1 LFLQAVL
8 CSKQKN
14 MKTKIIRAA
23 AVAFLAVSA
32 LSILWVSFMAFAN
45 PQQVMDLVGVTLPN
59 TDAYSS
65 IRGVYG
71 GVGLSLV
78 AVLVYISRNNLSSGL
93 FFLSF
98 FWAMYA
104 VSRLITIAS
113 EGQLGSFGNR
123 WLVTE
128 LVFAMLA
135 LTLGIA
141 HYKNRQR
148 KLPAGL

>member
-1 LFLQAVL
+1 
-8 CSKQKN
+8 
-14 MKTKIIRAA
+14 MKTKLIRGAA
-23 AVAFLAVSA
+23 ITYLAVSA

-78 AVLVYISRNNLSSGL
+78 AVLVYLSRNNLATAL

-98 FWAMYA
+98 FWGMYA
-104 VSRLITIAS
+104 VSRLITIVS
-113 EGQLGSFGNR
+113 EGELGSFGNQ

-128 LVFAMLA
+128 LVFATMA
-135 LTLGIA
+135 LLLGLA

>member
-1 LFLQAVL
+1 
-8 CSKQKN
+8 
-14 MKTKIIRAA
+14 MKTKLIRGAA
-23 AVAFLAVSA
+23 ITYLAISA
-32 LSILWVSFMAFAN
+32 LSILWVSFMAFTN

-78 AVLVYISRNNLSSGL
+78 AVLVYLSRYNLATAL

-98 FWAMYA
+98 FWGMYA
-104 VSRLITIAS
+104 VSRLITIVS
-113 EGQLGSFGNR
+113 EGELGSFGNQ

-128 LVFAMLA
+128 LVFATMA
-135 LTLGIA
+135 LLLGLA

>member
-1 LFLQAVL
+1 
-8 CSKQKN
+8 
-14 MKTKIIRAA
+14 MKTKLIRGAA
-23 AVAFLAVSA
+23 ITYLAISA

-78 AVLVYISRNNLSSGL
+78 AVLVYLSRYNLATAL

-98 FWAMYA
+98 FWGMYA
-104 VSRLITIAS
+104 VSRLITIVS
-113 EGQLGSFGNR
+113 EGELGSFGNQ

-128 LVFAMLA
+128 LVFATMA
-135 LTLGIA
+135 LLLGLA